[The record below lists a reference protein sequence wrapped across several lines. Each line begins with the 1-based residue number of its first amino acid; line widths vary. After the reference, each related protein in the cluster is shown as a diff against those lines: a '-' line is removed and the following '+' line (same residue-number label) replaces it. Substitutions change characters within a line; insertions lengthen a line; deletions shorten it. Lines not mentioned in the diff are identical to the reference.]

1 MSKDYAIFSLRVA
14 NILAN
19 KGFKIINSRVNYK
32 DPKYMVYYFEDTPA
46 LRNALEKLS
55 GVFLQKKKYF
65 VWTGE
70 KSQGVKCSR
79 L

>member
-55 GVFLQKKKYF
+55 DV
-65 VWTGE
+65 
-70 KSQGVKCSR
+70 
-79 L
+79 